1 MDLDVIDFGALA
13 KGTVIP
19 AAEVERCLG
28 LSRTHKA
35 YSMAALGLRGAI
47 ESHFA
52 ADGLTVTVIQRSD
65 DLVILTDREAA
76 EYNRERFRQHVRGL
90 RRSHRRAA
98 GVDPVPLTEQER
110 RDHDR
115 ALEIQGRILLA
126 VAAVRREITPR
137 PHERRTPIMT

>member
-1 MDLDVIDFGALA
+1 MDLDVIDFGALD

-28 LSRTHKA
+28 LPRTHRA
-35 YSMAALGLRGAI
+35 YSMAALGLRAAI

-52 ADGLTVTVIQRSD
+52 VDGVTVTVIQRSD

-76 EYNRERFRQHVRGL
+76 EYNRERFKQHVRGM

-98 GVDPVPLTEQER
+98 GVNPVPLTEQER

-115 ALEIQGRILLA
+115 ALEVQGRILLA
-126 VAAVRREITPR
+126 VAAVRREIAPK